1 VLLGLALVACDPGS
15 AEDAGIGAVDAET
28 PGPSAAIAGPRFAF
42 AGEERCWSVEAAPDA
57 EVTWS
62 FGAGVTAAGAEGCH
76 TFERVGGRTIGVTVV
91 DARGRRAEGTLGVSV
106 VFRPSDPRPTGSATI
121 AYEAARDR
129 VWVVNPDADTVAV
142 LVTEPTERA
151 LLVDVGD
158 HPRALAIGDD
168 TVAVA
173 CQGDGALHL
182 VDAATGAVRAVVPTG
197 AETWSVTADPRGG
210 AFLAASRYGTIT
222 AVSPGGD
229 VLGSVQVDAE
239 PRGLAMSADGTLLV
253 TRWRSDEAGAY
264 VQTVDARDPS
274 AMVAGPV
281 TTLPRQEGLDA
292 DTNNSGV
299 LSFLGQAVPS
309 PDGRRVI
316 LPALK
321 ANVVTGLHRTGEPL
335 TSQTTARAALG
346 EVLLRGPGEAASD
359 SFRHAFDDLD
369 FAAAAVFSPM
379 GDRLFVAMQGA
390 QTISIVDAF
399 DFFNVASIDDVGEAP
414 QGLALSPDGSRLY
427 VQAWLSRSVRV
438 YDVSR
443 FEREPALIA
452 EVATVDDEPLD
463 ATVLEGL
470 RVFYRSRDPRMSRT
484 RYLSCAS
491 CHLDGEGDGLVWD
504 FTQRGE
510 GLRNTIE
517 LRGRAGRAPLH
528 WTANFDE
535 VQDFEHDIRDG
546 QGGAGFLT
554 DDVFHAMGR
563 DEALGA
569 PKAGLSEALDALAA
583 YVASLGSY
591 GVSPARD
598 GDAAARGRA
607 VFEDPSVGCAT
618 CHAGPDYTD
627 SAFVAGA
634 PVLYDVGT
642 LGAGS
647 GARLGEPLTGLDT
660 PSLRGLWRTAPYLH
674 DGSAATLEDVLTT
687 ANPDDRHGVT
697 SGLTAAQRADLIAFL
712 RGLDDVEAAP

>member
-1 VLLGLALVACDPGS
+1 V
-15 AEDAGIGAVDAET
+15 IR
-28 PGPSAAIAGPRFAF
+28 GPRFAF
-42 AGEERCWSVEAAPDA
+42 AGEESCWSVDAAADH
-57 EVTWS
+57 EVTWR
-62 FGAGVTAAGAEGCH
+62 FGGGATATGPEGCH
-76 TFERVGGRTIGVTVV
+76 TYDLVGGQTVGVVV
-91 DARGRRAEGTLGVSV
+91 ADARGRTAEATRGVAV
-106 VFRPSDPRPTGSATI
+106 VFEPAEPRPTTSATLV
-121 AYEAARDR
+121 YEAARDR
-129 VWVVNPDADTVAV
+129 VWVVNPEADTVAV
-142 LVTEPTERA
+142 LLTEPAERA

-173 CQGDGALHL
+173 CQDDGTLHL
-182 VDAATGAVRAVVPTG
+182 VDAATGAVREVVETG
-197 AETWSVTADPRGG
+197 AETWAVTADPRGG
-210 AFLAASRYGTIT
+210 AFYAASRYGTIT
-222 AVSPGGD
+222 AVAPDGA
-229 VLGSVQVDAE
+229 VLGSAQVEPE
-239 PRGLAMSADGTLLV
+239 PRGLAMTGDGTLLV
-253 TRWRSDEAGAY
+253 TRWRSDGAGAY
-264 VQTVDARDPS
+264 VQTVDARDPT

-281 TTLPRQEGLDA
+281 GALPRQEGLDA
-292 DTNNSGV
+292 DTDNSGV
-299 LSFLGQAVPS
+299 LSFLGQAVAS

-321 ANVVTGLHRTGEPL
+321 ANVVTGMHRTGEPL

-346 EVLLRGPGEAASD
+346 EVLLRGPTEAAED
-359 SFRHAFDDLD
+359 SFRHSFDDLD
-369 FAAAAVFSPM
+369 FASAAVFSPM

-390 QTISIVDAF
+390 QTVSVVDAF

-414 QGLALSPDGSRLY
+414 QGLALSPDGARLY
-427 VQAWLSRSVRV
+427 VHAWLSRSVRV
-438 YDVSR
+438 YDVSS
-443 FEREPALIA
+443 FDTEPPLVA
-452 EVATVDDEPLD
+452 EVSTVDAEPLD

-470 RVFYRSRDPRMSRT
+470 RIFYGSRDPRMSRT

-528 WTANFDE
+528 WSANFDE
-535 VQDFEHDIRDG
+535 VQDFEHDIREG
-546 QGGAGFLT
+546 QGGTGFLP

-563 DEALGA
+563 DATLGA

-583 YVASLGSY
+583 YVASLDAH
-591 GVSPARD
+591 GVSPWRAVDDEGAR
-598 GDAAARGRA
+598 ARGRA
-607 VFEDPSVGCAT
+607 IFEDPTVGCAT
-618 CHAGPDYTD
+618 CHFGADYSD
-627 SAFVAGA
+627 SAFVAGD
-634 PVLYDVGT
+634 PVLHDVGT
-642 LGAGS
+642 LSAGS

-697 SGLTAAQRADLIAFL
+697 SRLTDAERADLIAFL
-712 RGLDDVEAAP
+712 RSLDEAAP